1 MAVRKPTEE
10 DSDYIRR
17 KLSIIKDQMDKA
29 ERYLSSNPWDL
40 MEDQDK
46 KEREFRFQKSLS
58 DSLVSWSESYMKM
71 CGIMDVYDQIE
82 AAKSKKMLK
91 GNQVVSGIQSFVK
104 KEASAKL
111 GGRVKDEYPKQ
122 GIIY

>member
-1 MAVRKPTEE
+1 
-10 DSDYIRR
+10 
-17 KLSIIKDQMDKA
+17 
-29 ERYLSSNPWDL
+29 
-40 MEDQDK
+40 
-46 KEREFRFQKSLS
+46 
-58 DSLVSWSESYMKM
+58 MKM

-111 GGRVKDEYPKQ
+111 GG
-122 GIIY
+122 G